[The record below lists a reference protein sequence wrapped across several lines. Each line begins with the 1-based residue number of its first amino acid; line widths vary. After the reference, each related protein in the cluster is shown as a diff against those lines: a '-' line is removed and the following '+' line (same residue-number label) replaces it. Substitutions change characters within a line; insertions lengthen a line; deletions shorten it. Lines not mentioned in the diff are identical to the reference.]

1 MASITL
7 TTLISGCRIRS
18 EYDENYIPDV
28 DITAML
34 NASIARAHEI
44 GRQFD
49 TSRFMSSTSIATVA
63 GTNSYA
69 LTGALDILDLSLND
83 VVLKRTNW
91 ADRYDT
97 SSNAYSWSY
106 LNYGTETKYE
116 YCYRNDTVYL
126 FPTPDTAE
134 TIAVTY
140 TPDITELV
148 ADSDTWVA
156 PILWQRFAIYD
167 TLVQCATKAED
178 DVRPYQAQAD
188 RIEAL
193 MRNANTDIGQSST
206 LGMRRRRRGR
216 RY

>member
-7 TTLISGCRIRS
+7 NTLISGCRIRG

-28 DITAML
+28 DLTAML
-34 NASIARAHEI
+34 NSSIARAHEI

-106 LNYGTETKYE
+106 LNYGTDTKYE
-116 YCYRNDTVYL
+116 YCYRDETVYL
-126 FPTPDTAE
+126 FPTPQAVE
-134 TIAVTY
+134 SIAVTY

-148 ADSDTWVA
+148 AGSDTWVA
-156 PILWQRFAIYD
+156 PTLWQRFVIYD
-167 TLVQCATKAED
+167 TLAQCATKAED
-178 DVRPYQAQAD
+178 SPVPFQSQAD

-193 MRNANTDIGQSST
+193 MRNANTDIGQNST
-206 LGMRRRRRGR
+206 LGRRRRRRGL